1 MKRDT
6 ERAVRAAL
14 GGRKKNKLLL
24 RRYLPALVLAAAFF
38 ALVCFDLFVFPLEY
52 LWAFAYSPN
61 LPPRGEGELR
71 VHFIDVGQGDCTV
84 LEFPDGKTMIVD
96 GGDGRAETH
105 MRVLG
110 YCRGLGIDTFDWALL
125 THADSDHVGGLDD
138 ALNYF
143 GADTVFLPAA
153 GTEGE
158 GYREVRLAA
167 ERAGARLR
175 TAQMFESGISSR
187 RERFYYWMLL
197 SPFSQSVVPPAQGE
211 ETNDSSAVL
220 YLEYAGRTFLLTGD
234 APSAVEDRLAEA
246 YTETAGAV
254 FERPVQAAWGKIT
267 LSPAL
272 EKLDFL
278 KAGHHGS
285 ASSTGEMLA
294 SLCAPNA
301 LFISC
306 GAGNTYGHPNLSCM
320 KNVLAASPDAEIY
333 RTDELGN
340 IMLTVRDGG
349 EYSVRFG

>member
-1 MKRDT
+1 MD
-6 ERAVRAAL
+6 A
-14 GGRKKNKLLL
+14 
-24 RRYLPALVLAAAFF
+24 PF
-38 ALVCFDLFVFPLEY
+38 AL
-52 LWAFAYSPN
+52 FAVGRPSRA
-61 LPPRGEGELR
+61 RGR
-71 VHFIDVGQGDCTV
+71 
-84 LEFPDGKTMIVD
+84 
-96 GGDGRAETH
+96 
-105 MRVLG
+105 
-110 YCRGLGIDTFDWALL
+110 
-125 THADSDHVGGLDD
+125 
-138 ALNYF
+138 N
-143 GADTVFLPAA
+143 
-153 GTEGE
+153 
-158 GYREVRLAA
+158 
-167 ERAGARLR
+167 
-175 TAQMFESGISSR
+175 
-187 RERFYYWMLL
+187 ERFFRRFV
-197 SPFSQSVVPPAQGE
+197 SGVCG
-211 ETNDSSAVL
+211 
-220 YLEYAGRTFLLTGD
+220 

-294 SLCAPNA
+294 SLCAPDA

>member
-125 THADSDHVGGLDD
+125 THADSDHAGGLDD

-175 TAQMFESGISSR
+175 TAQMFESGISSQ

-197 SPFSQSVVPPAQGE
+197 SPRILQIQNG
-211 ETNDSSAVL
+211 
-220 YLEYAGRTFLLTGD
+220 GRIVRFFPLRGRD
-234 APSAVEDRLAEA
+234 DRLRKGRKEHPII
-246 YTETAGAV
+246 ETLPLRRYA
-254 FERPVQAAWGKIT
+254 
-267 LSPAL
+267 
-272 EKLDFL
+272 
-278 KAGHHGS
+278 
-285 ASSTGEMLA
+285 
-294 SLCAPNA
+294 
-301 LFISC
+301 
-306 GAGNTYGHPNLSCM
+306 
-320 KNVLAASPDAEIY
+320 
-333 RTDELGN
+333 
-340 IMLTVRDGG
+340 
-349 EYSVRFG
+349 RFKHLRRS